1 MPLPW
6 KKNDKKD
13 EKKLTPEQRQ
23 KKKKIAAGL
32 EKDPKFKKKFGERA
46 DEVRSRIANKMAQ
59 KNESYNPYKEKLYSL
74 LEGKLLTESFKRD
87 IIDAIRAHVDDP
99 HKTISSERGD
109 EFDIMDHAGLAAEYI
124 EDHMKNPKR
133 HEADSSEID
142 RHEKRIKYLKRV
154 LPDHVV
160 DGLMKKHFG

>member
-6 KKNDKKD
+6 KKKDKED
-13 EKKLTPEQRQ
+13 NKKLTPEQRA

-32 EKDPKFKKKFGERA
+32 KKDPKFKKKFGERA

-59 KNESYNPYKEKLYSL
+59 KKESYNPYKEKLYAL
-74 LEGKLLTESFKRD
+74 LENEQPKASFRGD

-109 EFDIMDHAGLAAEYI
+109 NFDIMDHAGLAAEYI

-133 HEADSSEID
+133 HEADSREID

-154 LPDHVV
+154 LPDGVV
-160 DGLMKKHFG
+160 DELMKKHFG